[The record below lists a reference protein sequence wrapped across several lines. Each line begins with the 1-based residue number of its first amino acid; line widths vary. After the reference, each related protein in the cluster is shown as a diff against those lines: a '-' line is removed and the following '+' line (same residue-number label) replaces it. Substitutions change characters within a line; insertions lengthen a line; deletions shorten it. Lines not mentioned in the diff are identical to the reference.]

1 MRSIGHRLLKRKLW
15 TCFLDFILRQ
25 NDGTDGEQKVE
36 TFALNSKALVRRRK
50 EGEQRWMQADVG

>member
-1 MRSIGHRLLKRKLW
+1 MRSIDHRLLKRKLW

-36 TFALNSKALVRRRK
+36 TICLELKSTDEKAK
-50 EGEQRWMQADVG
+50 GEQRWMKAGVG